1 MSIGFIRLD
10 KDLLKSNSKKNLL
23 SSKTEGPIVASLFGR
38 FKSKDQT
45 FLVKWIA
52 LGFLAQFLRPLGLTG
67 TDAYF
72 RVLLLNTFF
81 YLCLIFLQIPFL
93 QRISERR
100 FLKKLFVS
108 QILFLSF
115 PYGMFNLNQFFY
127 YSENSA
133 YYIIPKSEKNIVR
146 DYFLNGIFPSGFP
159 GKFPL
164 FMAIAIFFFIWLK
177 NSEISNKV
185 LLAISFVSIYLTTW
199 RNTSYASPI
208 SWSSSREFPI
218 ESHRVYLRS
227 HWPDGSGAVSADQP
241 AWAEITR
248 LFQFGEIDNALFIR
262 RPVPN
267 YLVSQISYF
276 TNSYHAWIVLNVS
289 LWMLALI
296 SLGYTLKKLNFSQDA
311 QTAGVLILATAPL
324 FKTFVGQSSG
334 YVASF
339 AAVWILIGYVT
350 FIQASAHSK
359 GAKNFYISIAFALG
373 FLTYDLYIWIP
384 IFLVILPILG
394 VMSLKNTFAAA
405 INAFLIFIFYR
416 YFLIPILEIN
426 VKSDNENILIST
438 LGSAIDNVKGIKFI
452 ELEALLRKSVTDYF
466 GVVWTVAT
474 PFVFLLIFAL
484 ILLLT
489 LNKNS
494 QSYQAKWVSAY
505 TFLFV
510 YPMCIV
516 LVFTISGQSVEGST
530 PYRYSIVLIPL
541 ILLVAQLID
550 KLPKSSRTTYLL
562 IAIFILF
569 GLLSIQIGNFSAF
582 DWMYHNINIGHYRP
596 MVW

>member
-1 MSIGFIRLD
+1 M
-10 KDLLKSNSKKNLL
+10 
-23 SSKTEGPIVASLFGR
+23 ASFFGR
-38 FKSKDQT
+38 FRSKDQA
-45 FLVKWIA
+45 FLIKWMT
-52 LGFLAQFLRPLGLTG
+52 LGVLAQFLRPIGLTG
-67 TDAYF
+67 TDSYV
-72 RVLLLNTFF
+72 RVMLLNIFF
-81 YLCLIFLQIPFL
+81 FISFIGLQIPFL

-100 FLKKLFVS
+100 ILRKLFIS

-115 PYGMFNLNQFFY
+115 PYGLFNLSRFFY
-127 YSENSA
+127 YSKNSA
-133 YYIIPKSEKNIVR
+133 YYIIPKSEKDIIG
-146 DYFLNGIFPSGFP
+146 DYFLKGIFPSSFP

-164 FMAIAIFFFIWLK
+164 FLTIAILFFIWLK

-185 LLAISFVSIYLTTW
+185 LLAISFASIYLTTW
-199 RNTSYASPI
+199 RSTSYASPI

-262 RPVPN
+262 RPFPN
-267 YLVSQISYF
+267 YLVSQMSYF
-276 TNSYHAWIVLNVS
+276 TNSYYAWIALNIS

-296 SLGYTLKKLNFSQDA
+296 SLGYTLKKLNFSRDA
-311 QTAGVLILATAPL
+311 QSAGVLILATAPL

-339 AAVWILIGYVT
+339 AAVWILIGYAT
-350 FIQASAHSK
+350 FVQATVRSK
-359 GAKNFYISIAFALG
+359 GMKTFYISIAFAVG

-384 IFLVILPILG
+384 IFLMILPILG
-394 VMSLKNTFAAA
+394 VMSLRNTFVAAM
-405 INAFLIFIFYR
+405 NAFLALIFYR
-416 YFLIPILEIN
+416 YFLVPNLEIN

-466 GVVWTVAT
+466 GIVWTIAT

-484 ILLLT
+484 TFLLT
-489 LNKNS
+489 LKKNS
-494 QSYQAKWVSAY
+494 LSFQAKWISAY

-516 LVFTISGQSVEGST
+516 LVFMTSGQTVEGST
-530 PYRYSIVLIPL
+530 PYRYSIVLVPL

-562 IAIFILF
+562 IAISLLF
-569 GLLSIQIGNFSAF
+569 GLLSVQIGNFSAF